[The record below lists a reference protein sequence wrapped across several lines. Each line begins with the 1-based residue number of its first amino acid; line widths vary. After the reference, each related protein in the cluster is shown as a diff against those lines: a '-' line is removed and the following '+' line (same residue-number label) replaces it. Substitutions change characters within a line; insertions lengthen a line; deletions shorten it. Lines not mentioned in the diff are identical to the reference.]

1 MFKKEKGG
9 IRGKL
14 TPKVNNWPVW
24 EVPALTKSFST
35 HGLQVFFFFFF
46 SSLVYTAGKSDK
58 IWHHL
63 SYMPSF

>member
-35 HGLQVFFFFFF
+35 HGLQVFFFFRHLFTQQEK
-46 SSLVYTAGKSDK
+46 VTKSG
-58 IWHHL
+58 II
-63 SYMPSF
+63 